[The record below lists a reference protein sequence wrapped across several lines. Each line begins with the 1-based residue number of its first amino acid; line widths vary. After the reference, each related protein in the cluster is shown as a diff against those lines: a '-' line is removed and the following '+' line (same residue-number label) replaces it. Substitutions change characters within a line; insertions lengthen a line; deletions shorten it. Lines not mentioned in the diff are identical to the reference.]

1 MGELMKQI
9 DYTSLEIDGIDM
21 QDFPDFCDAYISAG
35 SYTDGTEL
43 SDEDLEQLNNDREL
57 VYSLVEKAIY

>member
-1 MGELMKQI
+1 MKQI
-9 DYTSLEIDGIDM
+9 DYTSLEIDDIDM
-21 QDFPDFCDAYISAG
+21 GDYPDFCDAYISAG